1 MLNVIDELDDYD
13 VLDNEIIDETSQV
26 ELLILLGLPDDDDD
40 ELDDLD
46 VIEKTLDVV
55 LFDEN
60 EVIDDLE
67 KKAVYLEKQYIID
80 LVDDDE
86 LVLMQLLIVLEIVL
100 VVDEMA
106 LETDD
111 IETEYHH
118 IGVEK
123 MLVCIDDEV
132 DDEVDM
138 LVDELDVN
146 EWLY

>member
-26 ELLILLGLPDDDDD
+26 ELLVLLGLPDEADD

-46 VIEKTLDVV
+46 VIERTLDVV

-86 LVLMQLLIVLEIVL
+86 VALMRLLIVLEIVW

-106 LETDD
+106 LEIDELYMGIIHTHNDM
-111 IETEYHH
+111 
-118 IGVEK
+118 

-132 DDEVDM
+132 DEVLDT
-138 LVDELDVN
+138 VVEELDVN
-146 EWLY
+146 EWLF